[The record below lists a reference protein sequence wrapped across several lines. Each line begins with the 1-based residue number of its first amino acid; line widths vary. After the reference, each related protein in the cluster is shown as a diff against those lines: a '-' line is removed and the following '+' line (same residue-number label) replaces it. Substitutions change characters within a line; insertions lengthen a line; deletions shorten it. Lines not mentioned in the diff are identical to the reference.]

1 MRVHDMTIPTMGNR
15 LENII
20 GRDCHIQA
28 LQERTVK

>member
-1 MRVHDMTIPTMGNR
+1 MMAPMMENR